1 MRFIRA
7 NFTLKG
13 LIILPVFLVTAGF
26 GPFDWNKEEPASGA
40 LTHISLEDKTYL
52 SKEELDQKL
61 AEYQL
66 KNIIS
71 IKSPQRTRREAKPG
85 AYIVSATAYSSTVD
99 QCDSTPFITASG
111 QHVRDGIIATNFL
124 PFGTKV
130 KVPEL
135 YGDKVFEVQDRM
147 NARYST
153 RVDFWM
159 PSRGEAIQFGLK
171 QIKIEVL

>member
-1 MRFIRA
+1 MRFI
-7 NFTLKG
+7 LKR
-13 LIILPVFLVTAGF
+13 LIIILPVFLVTAGF

-61 AEYQL
+61 AEYQS

-111 QHVRDGIIATNFL
+111 QYVRDGIIATNFL

-159 PSRGEAIQFGLK
+159 PSRGEAIKFGLK

>member
-1 MRFIRA
+1 LDL
-7 NFTLKG
+7 TLKG
-13 LIILPVFLVTAGF
+13 LIVLPVFLVSAGF
-26 GPFDWNKEEPASGA
+26 GPFDWNKDEPASDA

-52 SKEELDQKL
+52 SKEELEQKL
-61 AEYQL
+61 AEYET

-71 IKSPQRTRREAKPG
+71 VEPSKRIRREAKPG
-85 AYIVSATAYSSTVD
+85 TYIVSATAYSSTVD

-130 KVPEL
+130 RIPDI

-147 NARYST
+147 NARYNT
-153 RVDFWM
+153 RIDIWM
-159 PSRGEAIQFGLK
+159 GSRNEAMQFGLK
-171 QIKIEVL
+171 QVKVEVL

>member
-1 MRFIRA
+1 MRFILRR
-7 NFTLKG
+7 

-40 LTHISLEDKTYL
+40 LTHISLEDKVYL

-61 AEYQL
+61 AEYQS

-71 IKSPQRTRREAKPG
+71 IKSPQRTAREAKPG

-147 NARYST
+147 NGRYST

-159 PSRGEAIQFGLK
+159 PSRGEAIEFGLR
-171 QIKIEVL
+171 QVKIEVL